1 MLIIYFN
8 LDYQK
13 DSVFVIKWKTHEIDF
28 IVNWY
33 WRMQVWGGHIKFL
46 LFSMAASHY
55 KRIIRCVMCITMTSI
70 DNITSS
76 LFQFYCCKSNSTHNI
91 FIFTVVNQI
100 LLTKLQGRCSAGL
113 ARRVA
118 HIEMEER
125 AEIELKEYCWSK
137 WGSVMLSQ
145 KLYSRYF

>member
-1 MLIIYFN
+1 VK
-8 LDYQK
+8 K

-70 DNITSS
+70 DNSTSS
-76 LFQFYCCKSNSTHNI
+76 PFQFYCCKSNSTHKTTRKVQCWTCKASSTHRDGGMSGNRGEANI
-91 FIFTVVNQI
+91 EFWIWNT
-100 LLTKLQGRCSAGL
+100 AG
-113 ARRVA
+113 ASGVGWCWTRSCIA
-118 HIEMEER
+118 EMFM
-125 AEIELKEYCWSK
+125 LK
-137 WGSVMLSQ
+137 
-145 KLYSRYF
+145 YF